1 MLFVKCT
8 IINIKKR
15 EGYYMV
21 MRTIEKKDLDI
32 SNIPDARIKEFNRS
46 ITKGEKPAGKISPLV
61 GMRKVSIQT
70 NRKKNN

>member
-1 MLFVKCT
+1 
-8 IINIKKR
+8 
-15 EGYYMV
+15 MV